1 MDLGDA
7 YAHFQVSDRSV
18 ALDPAVLDSLLST
31 YDMGTSER
39 ARMEKAHALIQQDQ
53 AERFGNRPAN
63 ASMPVVR
70 RNNYPLDSWP
80 VGLRNIGNTCY
91 LNSVLQFLFTI
102 KPLRDLILNCEEH
115 LQDPSPEALKDKKV
129 GRMAVTPE
137 RVKTAQKCLYV
148 VNICKYILTLPSR
161 PRVAHLF
168 RAYDYCTYRYGTT

>member
-1 MDLGDA
+1 MSEPEMDLGDA

-31 YDMGTSER
+31 YELGTSER

-53 AERFGNRPAN
+53 AQRFGNRPAN
-63 ASMPVVR
+63 SPMPIVR

-102 KPLRDLILNCEEH
+102 QPLRDLILNCDMH
-115 LQDPSPEALKDKKV
+115 LQDPSLEALKGKKV

-137 RVKTAQKCLYV
+137 RVMTAQKCQYIPGSSHIHI
-148 VNICKYILTLPSR
+148 NIAQLFASCEPS
-161 PRVAHLF
+161 LN
-168 RAYDYCTYRYGTT
+168 T